1 MKKSVPTIE
10 EVKAVIKKIL
20 LLTLFCCGCLLK
32 AYSQQS
38 VLLKYIKNKSEI
50 KEGGCNIYS
59 YKDESYLVCVS
70 QVVVGSKNETACR
83 TVGAAKAKRDML
95 AFVNGSDITSFTEL
109 KTTETMEETLSGKL
123 HQLKQEYVDI
133 IKEEVYGSINQC
145 TPLGCWFSN
154 DKSVYYFAL
163 YKILNK

>member
-1 MKKSVPTIE
+1 MKKLW
-10 EVKAVIKKIL
+10 L
-20 LLTLFCCGCLLK
+20 LLLLVCGLAIDISAQPLTI
-32 AYSQQS
+32 
-38 VLLKYIKNKSEI
+38 LKYIQKQSDI

-59 YKDESYLVCVS
+59 YKEESYLVCVS
-70 QVVVGSKNETACR
+70 RVIVGTKNEVACQ

-109 KTTETMEETLSGKL
+109 KTTETREETLSGKSC
-123 HQLKQEYVDI
+123 QLKQEYVDI
-133 IKEEVYGSINQC
+133 IKEDVVGSVNLC
-145 TPLGCWFSN
+145 SPLGSWFSD